1 MTAPAFLITSPKLPS
16 GTVGGGW
23 KNARPRSFL
32 SLARI
37 ILRANFSWATSRWW
51 PDVDGERAQVILGE
65 TF

>member
-1 MTAPAFLITSPKLPS
+1 MTAPAFLTTSPKLPS

-32 SLARI
+32 SPRPHY
-37 ILRANFSWATSRWW
+37 LRANFSWATSRWW
-51 PDVDGERAQVILGE
+51 PDVDGERAQVILDE